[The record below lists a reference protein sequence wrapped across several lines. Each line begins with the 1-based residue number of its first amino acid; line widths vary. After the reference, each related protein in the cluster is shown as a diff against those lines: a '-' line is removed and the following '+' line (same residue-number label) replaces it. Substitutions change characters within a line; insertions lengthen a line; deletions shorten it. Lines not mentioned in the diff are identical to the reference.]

1 VFALIGAAITVLQL
15 LLIGRVV
22 VSWVRVLAG
31 PGMSHPAFVRV
42 ESALVRVTEP
52 ILAPIR
58 RLIPPLRLGSMAL
71 DLSIPIVFIAL
82 ALLSALLGL

>member
-1 VFALIGAAITVLQL
+1 MFALIGAVITVLQL

-31 PGMSHPAFVRV
+31 PGMSHPVFVRV

-58 RLIPPLRLGSMAL
+58 RAIPPLRLGSVAL

-82 ALLSALLGL
+82 ALLAALLGV

>member
-1 VFALIGAAITVLQL
+1 VFALIAAAITVLQL

-31 PGMSHPAFVRV
+31 PGMSSPTFVRV
-42 ESALVRVTEP
+42 ETALIRVTEP

-58 RLIPPLRLGSMAL
+58 RVIPPLRLGSMGL
-71 DLSIPIVFIAL
+71 DLSIPIVFVAL
-82 ALLSALLGL
+82 ALLSALLGV